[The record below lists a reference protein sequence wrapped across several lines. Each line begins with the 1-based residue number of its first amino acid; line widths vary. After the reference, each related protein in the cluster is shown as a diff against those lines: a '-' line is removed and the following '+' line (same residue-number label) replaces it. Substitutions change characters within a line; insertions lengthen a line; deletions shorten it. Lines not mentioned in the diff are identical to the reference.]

1 MTDMRCSSPNQYNQ
15 GGLLYEGKAKKI
27 FEVKGHPRLIWQEF
41 KDSFTAFN
49 GKKKAVMKGKGRINR
64 HIASLIFRTLKKRGV
79 PSHWVSDS
87 GKTSMITEK
96 LEMIPLELVV
106 RNVLTG
112 STAKRL
118 GINEGEQLEKPLVEF
133 YYKKDELG
141 DPFISEDQALVLK
154 TVKKTEDIKKLRE
167 TGLKVND
174 VMIPLF
180 KKAGI
185 DLIDFKLEFGY
196 SPEGKIL
203 LADEISP
210 DSCRLWDEKNQKK
223 MDKDRFRRDLG
234 EVIENYEEVLN
245 RLRKS
250 LQ

>member
-1 MTDMRCSSPNQYNQ
+1 MGQYIQ
-15 GGLLYEGKAKKI
+15 GELLYEGKAKKI
-27 FEVKGHPRLIWQEF
+27 FQVQGDPSLIWQEF

-49 GKKKAVMKGKGRINR
+49 GKKKAVIKGKGRVNR
-64 HIASLIFRTLKKRGV
+64 HIASLIFKVLQNQGV
-79 PSHWVSDS
+79 SSHWVSDV
-87 GKTSMITEK
+87 GDIHMITKK

-106 RNVLTG
+106 RNTLAG
-112 STAKRL
+112 STAERL
-118 GINEGEQLEKPLVEF
+118 GFSEGEKLKRPLVEF

-154 TVKKTEDIKKLRE
+154 TVRRTEDVKKLRE
-167 TGLKVND
+167 LGLKVND

-180 KKAGI
+180 KGVGI

-196 SPEGKIL
+196 NPEGEVL

-210 DSCRLWDEKNQKK
+210 DSCRLWDEKTGEK

-234 EVIENYEEVLN
+234 KVIESYKEVLI
-245 RLRKS
+245 RLNENISK
-250 LQ
+250 

>member
-1 MTDMRCSSPNQYNQ
+1 MIDPNQYVQ
-15 GGLLYEGKAKKI
+15 GELLYEGKAKKI
-27 FEVKGHPRLIWQEF
+27 FQVQGAPHLIWQEF

-49 GKKKAVMKGKGRINR
+49 GEKKAVIKGKGHINR
-64 HIASLIFRTLKKRGV
+64 QIASLIFRTLGKHGV
-79 PSHWVSDS
+79 DSHWVFDK
-87 GKTSMITEK
+87 GEINMITKK

-106 RNVLTG
+106 RNTLAG

-118 GINEGEQLEKPLVEF
+118 GFVEGEKLEKPLVEF

-141 DPFISEDQALVLK
+141 DPFISDDQALILK
-154 TVKKTEDIKKLRE
+154 TVGKSEDIKKLKE
-167 TGLKVND
+167 LGLRTNGA
-174 VMIPLF
+174 MIPLF

-196 SPEGKIL
+196 DSKGGIL

-210 DSCRLWDEKNQKK
+210 DSCRLWDEKTGKK

-234 EVIENYEEVLN
+234 EVIENYQEVLN
-245 RLRKS
+245 RLSQSVNSK
-250 LQ
+250 Q